1 MLRASLN
8 IFQKKYQNRHSHDR
22 YFRDLALIAT
32 QPTLCRFAADSLSFK
47 GVVAISDDKKYK
59 IQNQQTS
66 ASKMLR
72 NIDLEI
78 SKDHNS
84 KNVPGETIFVPESFE
99 NKLLAPLGPE
109 ILRNLHPPFFHF
121 FLWEADSK
129 MLRNIGLEIS
139 KDHNSKNV
147 SGDARAFH
155 ESFGIKLLA
164 PLGPEIL
171 RNLHPSFFR
180 KKKDQFRQR
189 SPGPV

>member
-1 MLRASLN
+1 MSWTVS
-8 IFQKKYQNRHSHDR
+8 I
-22 YFRDLALIAT
+22 
-32 QPTLCRFAADSLSFK
+32 FK

-84 KNVPGETIFVPESFE
+84 KNLSGESTFVQESFE

-121 FLWEADSK
+121 FLWKADSK

-139 KDHNSKNV
+139 KDHNSKNI
-147 SGDARAFH
+147 SGDARDFH

-164 PLGPEIL
+164 HLGPEIL
-171 RNLHPSFFR
+171 RSLFFL
-180 KKKDQFRQR
+180 
-189 SPGPV
+189 